1 MVGEGDTGMGNI
13 CDHKVWHGWLPLS
26 QLALGHTTWGPSSL
40 VLASTFQALETV

>member
-1 MVGEGDTGMGNI
+1 MVGEGDAGMGNI